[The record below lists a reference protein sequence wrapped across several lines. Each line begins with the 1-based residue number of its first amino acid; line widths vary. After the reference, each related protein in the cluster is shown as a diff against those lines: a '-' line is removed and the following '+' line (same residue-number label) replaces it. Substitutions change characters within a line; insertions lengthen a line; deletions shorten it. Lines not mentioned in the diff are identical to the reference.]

1 VAIIEAVPTRVLV
14 AEDDHD
20 VRSMLRL
27 LLEDEAYDVVE
38 AADGNEAWERFNGG
52 TFDLVLIDLKLP
64 GRHGFELCRLVR
76 HASDVPIVIVT
87 AQVDDFDVV
96 AGLEAGADD
105 YVTKPFTAKVLTAR
119 LRALLRRAQGA
130 ADPSGRMVFGS
141 IEVSPREGEVRKDGE
156 VVHLTRTE
164 FRVLCDLAEHAGQV
178 MSRDQLLQRVWGYD
192 FPGDGRLVDAHIRRL
207 RLKIEDD
214 PADPRLLVTV
224 RGLGYRFDR
233 P

>member
-1 VAIIEAVPTRVLV
+1 MATRVLV
-14 AEDDHD
+14 VEDDHD
-20 VRSMLRL
+20 VRYMLRI

-38 AADGNEAWERFNGG
+38 AADGNEGWDRF
-52 TFDLVLIDLKLP
+52 TADAFDLVLVDLKLP

-76 HASDVPIVIVT
+76 QASDVPIVIVT

-130 ADPSGRMVFGS
+130 SDPAGRMVFGDL
-141 IEVSPREGEVRKDGE
+141 EVSPREGEVRKGGE
-156 VVHLTRTE
+156 VVHLTKTE
-164 FRVLCDLAEHAGQV
+164 FKVLCDLAEHAGQV

-192 FPGDGRLVDAHIRRL
+192 YPGDGRLVDAHIRRL

-214 PADPRLLVTV
+214 AAEPTLLVTV

>member
-1 VAIIEAVPTRVLV
+1 MATRVLV
-14 AEDDHD
+14 VEDDHD
-20 VRSMLRL
+20 VRSMLRI

-38 AADGNEAWERFNGG
+38 AADGNEGWDRF
-52 TFDLVLIDLKLP
+52 TADAFDLVLVDLKLP

-76 HASDVPIVIVT
+76 QASDVPIVIVT

-130 ADPSGRMVFGS
+130 SDPAGRMVFGDL
-141 IEVSPREGEVRKDGE
+141 EVSPREGEVRKGGE
-156 VVHLTRTE
+156 VVHLTKTE
-164 FRVLCDLAEHAGQV
+164 FKVLCDLAEHAGQV

-192 FPGDGRLVDAHIRRL
+192 YPGDGRLVDAHIRRL

-214 PADPRLLVTV
+214 AAEPTLLVTV